1 VKVVIDTNVLL
12 VIVPQHSPFVPV
24 YKSFLD
30 GRFRLLITTEI
41 LLEYEEQLKSRYS
54 SYSINEE
61 LIKIIE
67 KQNTDLV
74 IPDFKWNLISADPD
88 DNKFVDCAVA
98 ANADFIVTNDA
109 HFNILKTISFPKV
122 NTISLQEF
130 ILLLQNQ

>member
-1 VKVVIDTNVLL
+1 MKIVFDTNVLL
-12 VIVPQHSPFVPV
+12 VILPKNSPYAWV
-24 YKSFLD
+24 YDFFEQ
-30 GRFRLLITTEI
+30 GRYALHVTTEI
-41 LLEYEEQLKSRYS
+41 LFEYEEQLKKRYKS
-54 SYSINEE
+54 VSIDEE
-61 LIKIIE
+61 ME
-67 KQNTDLV
+67 KMLNQKKVDLV

>member
-1 VKVVIDTNVLL
+1 
-12 VIVPQHSPFVPV
+12 
-24 YKSFLD
+24 
-30 GRFRLLITTEI
+30 
-41 LLEYEEQLKSRYS
+41 LEYEEQLKSRYS

-61 LIKIIE
+61 LMKIIE

-109 HFNILKTISFPKV
+109 HFNILKTVSFPKV

>member
-1 VKVVIDTNVLL
+1 MLVVIDTNVLIA
-12 VIVPQHSPFVPV
+12 IVPSKSKYHLV
-24 YKSFLD
+24 YRMIKENKISLALSSD
-30 GRFRLLITTEI
+30 I
-41 LLEYEEQLKSRYS
+41 LLEYEEQLKIRYKDFS
-54 SYSINEE
+54 VDEE
-61 LIKIIE
+61 LQGIIDGS
-67 KQNTDLV
+67 NVFLY
-74 IPDFKWNLISADPD
+74 IPDFYWNLISADPD

>member
-1 VKVVIDTNVLL
+1 
-12 VIVPQHSPFVPV
+12 
-24 YKSFLD
+24 
-30 GRFRLLITTEI
+30 LITTEI

-54 SYSINEE
+54 SYSINEK

-74 IPDFKWNLISADPD
+74 IPDFKWNLISAEPD

-109 HFNILKTISFPKV
+109 HFNILKTVSFPKV

>member
-1 VKVVIDTNVLL
+1 M
-12 VIVPQHSPFVPV
+12 
-24 YKSFLD
+24 
-30 GRFRLLITTEI
+30 ITTEI

-54 SYSINEE
+54 SYSINEK

-109 HFNILKTISFPKV
+109 HFNILKTVSFPKV

>member
-1 VKVVIDTNVLL
+1 
-12 VIVPQHSPFVPV
+12 
-24 YKSFLD
+24 
-30 GRFRLLITTEI
+30 
-41 LLEYEEQLKSRYS
+41 LEYEEQLKSRYS
-54 SYSINEE
+54 SYSINEK

-109 HFNILKTISFPKV
+109 HFNILKTVSFPKV

>member
-1 VKVVIDTNVLL
+1 M
-12 VIVPQHSPFVPV
+12 
-24 YKSFLD
+24 
-30 GRFRLLITTEI
+30 
-41 LLEYEEQLKSRYS
+41 EYEEQLKSRYS
-54 SYSINEE
+54 SYSINEK

-109 HFNILKTISFPKV
+109 HFNILKTVSFPKV

>member
-1 VKVVIDTNVLL
+1 MLVVIDTNVLIA
-12 VIVPQHSPFVPV
+12 IVPSKSRYHLV
-24 YKSFLD
+24 YRMIKENKVSLALTSD
-30 GRFRLLITTEI
+30 I
-41 LLEYEEQLKSRYS
+41 LLEYEEQLKVRYKDFS
-54 SYSINEE
+54 VDEE
-61 LIKIIE
+61 LRRMIDGT
-67 KQNTDLV
+67 NVFLY
-74 IPDFKWNLISADPD
+74 IPDFSWNLISADPD

>member
-1 VKVVIDTNVLL
+1 
-12 VIVPQHSPFVPV
+12 
-24 YKSFLD
+24 
-30 GRFRLLITTEI
+30 LITTEI

-54 SYSINEE
+54 SYSINEK

-109 HFNILKTISFPKV
+109 HFNILKTVSFPKV

>member
-1 VKVVIDTNVLL
+1 M
-12 VIVPQHSPFVPV
+12 
-24 YKSFLD
+24 
-30 GRFRLLITTEI
+30 
-41 LLEYEEQLKSRYS
+41 EYEEQLKSRYS
-54 SYSINEE
+54 SYAINEK

-109 HFNILKTISFPKV
+109 HFNILKTVSFPKV

>member
-1 VKVVIDTNVLL
+1 M
-12 VIVPQHSPFVPV
+12 
-24 YKSFLD
+24 
-30 GRFRLLITTEI
+30 ITTEI
-41 LLEYEEQLKSRYS
+41 LLEYEEQLKSRYN
-54 SYSINEE
+54 SYAINEK

-109 HFNILKTISFPKV
+109 HFNILKTVSFPKV

>member
-1 VKVVIDTNVLL
+1 M
-12 VIVPQHSPFVPV
+12 
-24 YKSFLD
+24 
-30 GRFRLLITTEI
+30 
-41 LLEYEEQLKSRYS
+41 
-54 SYSINEE
+54 
-61 LIKIIE
+61 KIIE

-109 HFNILKTISFPKV
+109 HFNILKTVSFPKV

>member
-1 VKVVIDTNVLL
+1 M
-12 VIVPQHSPFVPV
+12 
-24 YKSFLD
+24 
-30 GRFRLLITTEI
+30 
-41 LLEYEEQLKSRYS
+41 EYEEQLKSRYS

-61 LIKIIE
+61 LMKIIE

-109 HFNILKTISFPKV
+109 HFNILKTVSFPKV